1 MLRLLVIVAATGL
14 AGILPWL
21 VRGAL
26 VHGEFVAIKST
37 FGYAFWQGN
46 CSLSE
51 GTDKVRR
58 RSADRVL
65 EQGRRQDTG
74 LRDWNR
80 TLWKARHEAGY
91 LDDIALSSD
100 DYRLLGSVSEPE
112 RSRILFRRALAEL
125 QADPDRF
132 RRLCLKRLG
141 YFVFFDETNPKSKVL
156 AYRVPHLALTVFA
169 GLGMVLAGSA
179 LRRRLLPTVV
189 TAAAIAGFH
198 ALTIVSARFH
208 LPIEPLL
215 AIWGAAG
222 LHHSLARFRRKAQ
235 SDGLYLTAARHH
247 VKRVGIERGLAVTH
261 RVDDLRLS

>member
-1 MLRLLVIVAATGL
+1 MYAATHVQVASLATTLLVWTLALAYETGATGRSRHAVYTGLLLALLALTDPILALVSLGILCVLWQSTDPTPGRLPRVLRLLVIVAATGL

-132 RRLCLKRLG
+132 RRLCYEATG
-141 YFVFFDETNPKSKVL
+141 
-156 AYRVPHLALTVFA
+156 
-169 GLGMVLAGSA
+169 
-179 LRRRLLPTVV
+179 
-189 TAAAIAGFH
+189 
-198 ALTIVSARFH
+198 
-208 LPIEPLL
+208 
-215 AIWGAAG
+215 
-222 LHHSLARFRRKAQ
+222 
-235 SDGLYLTAARHH
+235 
-247 VKRVGIERGLAVTH
+247 
-261 RVDDLRLS
+261 